1 MAEVIARVECLKHVY
16 PDNTAI
22 DLCGL
27 AFTVERQQRV
37 AILGENGSGKSTLLG
52 HLLGLL
58 APVEG
63 RVEVFGADPAR
74 EWKKVRRR
82 IGVVLQDVE
91 EQIIGPTVWD
101 DVTFSVRQ
109 GGWATDEVASRGEEV
124 LRRLGLEHLRQR
136 VPQYLSGGEKRRVAI
151 AGAIIHRPELLVL
164 DEPFT
169 GLDYHGRRDLISLLQ
184 ELNAQGMAYVV
195 ATHEVDLVPEIADY
209 VYALE
214 RNGIARRG
222 SPEQVVAEY
231 LCRAATGSVGG
242 TGFEGEAGFAELA
255 ADFPPAERDRLAR
268 LWARLGDY
276 YRQTGRPGAPRHAV
290 ALARATVALG
300 REEEADPLT
309 LLLAGLLH
317 GVGHDELH
325 RLLSSAGFPALT
337 CERVADATAA
347 LHRLT
352 WPGRTQR

>member
-1 MAEVIARVECLKHVY
+1 MAEIIARVECLKHVY
-16 PDNTAI
+16 PDNTAV

-74 EWKKVRRR
+74 DWRKIRQK

-109 GGWATDEVASRGEEV
+109 GGWPAGEVTRRGEEV
-124 LRRLGLEHLRQR
+124 LRWLGLEHLRHR
-136 VPQYLSGGEKRRVAI
+136 VPQYLSGGEKRRVAV

-169 GLDYHGRRDLISLLQ
+169 GLDYHGRRELIALLQ
-184 ELNAQGMAYVV
+184 ELNAEGMAYVV

-214 RNGIARRG
+214 RSGIARRG
-222 SPEQVVAEY
+222 RPEEVVAEY
-231 LCRAATGSVGG
+231 LCGAEAGLRTSDAPMEETGPGDLLPGG
-242 TGFEGEAGFAELA
+242 T
-255 ADFPPAERDRLAR
+255 PVERERLER
-268 LWARLGDY
+268 LWAGLTEH
-276 YRQTGRPGAPRHAV
+276 YRQTGRPGGPRHAM

-300 REEEADPLT
+300 QEEDADLLT

-317 GVGHDELH
+317 GLGRDELH
-325 RLLSSAGFPALT
+325 RLLTEAGFPALT
-337 CERVADATAA
+337 CERVAEATAA

-352 WPGRTQR
+352 WPGGR